1 MPHYKSFYD
10 RDYVFAFDLH
20 GKDVTVVISKVTAGK
35 LVAMGGRETKKPLV
49 FFEGKEKPLALNAT
63 NGKTIAALYGTE
75 TDNWI
80 GRPIKWRIICGARV
94 LPMEPR
100 SGLQLNGPLRFTS
113 MTLSKS
119 SSFMS
124 RIVPPSRIPALLT
137 RISSLPNFRT
147 ASSTSRLASIFFET
161 SAIIEMALPPPA
173 AFISSTALSA
183 S

>member
-1 MPHYKSFYD
+1 KLIMPHYKSFYD

-80 GRPIKWRIICGARV
+80 GRPITIYPTTTQMDG
-94 LPMEPR
+94 
-100 SGLQLNGPLRFTS
+100 
-113 MTLSKS
+113 
-119 SSFMS
+119 
-124 RIVPPSRIPALLT
+124 
-137 RISSLPNFRT
+137 
-147 ASSTSRLASIFFET
+147 ET
-161 SAIIEMALPPPA
+161 VDCIR
-173 AFISSTALSA
+173 
-183 S
+183 